1 MTAQFWL
8 YFVGALLA
16 IGVLF
21 QFFLAADHVCHLV
34 RRAYRRYQVR
44 KEFK

>member
-16 IGVLF
+16 ISILF
-21 QFFLAADHVCHLV
+21 QFFLAVEHYGKCLL
-34 RRAYRRYQVR
+34 RAYRRYQVR